1 MVYRQ
6 AIYNR
11 GVESMRKV
19 IKLKNGWNF
28 TFYGGIYRDIEILIV
43 KKEHFDLDYYGG
55 PGIKY
60 TTSVSGKDA
69 DVNVVTYINEAAKEA
84 GAKVVVELLDD
95 RGNVIADG
103 EGQDVTLHISNVH
116 LWDGL
121 NYWQKVVHRYLFLL
135 NLPLLQMKLGK
146 I

>member
-1 MVYRQ
+1 
-6 AIYNR
+6 
-11 GVESMRKV
+11 MRKV

-116 LWDGL
+116 LWGGL